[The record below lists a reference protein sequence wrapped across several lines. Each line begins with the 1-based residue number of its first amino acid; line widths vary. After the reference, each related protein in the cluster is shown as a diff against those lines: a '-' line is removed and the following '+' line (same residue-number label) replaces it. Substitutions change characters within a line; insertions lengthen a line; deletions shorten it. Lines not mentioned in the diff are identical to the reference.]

1 MSTTALWRI
10 LLTLPKLT
18 EINKGIEERC
28 LYNDWLG
35 CIVSAGLS
43 EARDHLMV
51 IESSFAADAQ
61 RGGGGAGRLSSSYA
75 FIFRGIRL
83 FSQENVD
90 RHFCK
95 SDICEDIPHPN
106 ELFYFSVG
114 SLTGEG

>member
-1 MSTTALWRI
+1 MSATALWRI

-51 IESSFAADAQ
+51 IESSSAAGAP
-61 RGGGGAGRLSSSYA
+61 RGGGGGAGRLSSSDA
-75 FIFRGIRL
+75 FYFFLEFAYFPKRT
-83 FSQENVD
+83 ED
-90 RHFCK
+90 RHLCK
-95 SDICEDIPHPN
+95 SDICEHIFHPDGF
-106 ELFYFSVG
+106 FYFSAG
-114 SLTGEG
+114 S